1 MINDLQL
8 TMKNS
13 TDINQSINRSS
24 FIVHRFHYL
33 TQDLPDISHQQLA
46 QIACE
51 NGIRWIQLRV
61 KKKPFDEWLQIAKEV
76 KQICNQFQTTLI
88 INDNDAI
95 AKEVDADGVH
105 LGKNDMSV
113 AEARAMLG
121 KDKIIGGT
129 ANTVEDIEYLQSAG
143 VDYIGL
149 GPYKFTSTKEKLNP
163 ILGLDG
169 YSIIQQFNN
178 STIPIIAIGGIKL
191 EDVQPLMNTGVY
203 GIAVSSA
210 INLADNK
217 PKVINAFLE
226 LL

>member
-8 TMKNS
+8 TMKKS
-13 TDINQSINRSS
+13 TDINQSIVN
-24 FIVHRFHYL
+24 RFHYL
-33 TQDLPDISHQQLA
+33 TQDLPDITHQQLA

-61 KKKPFDEWLQIAKEV
+61 KNKSYASWLQIAKEV

-88 INDNDAI
+88 INDNVAI

-113 AEARAMLG
+113 AEARAILG

-129 ANTVEDIEYLQSAG
+129 ANTTEDIEHLQSAE

-149 GPYKFTSTKEKLNP
+149 GPYKFTETKKNLNS
-163 ILGLDG
+163 IVGLQG
-169 YSIIQQFNN
+169 YSAMLQFYN
-178 STIPIIAIGGIKL
+178 STIPVIAIGGIQL

-210 INLADNK
+210 INLAEDK
-217 PKVINAFLE
+217 AKVISSFLE